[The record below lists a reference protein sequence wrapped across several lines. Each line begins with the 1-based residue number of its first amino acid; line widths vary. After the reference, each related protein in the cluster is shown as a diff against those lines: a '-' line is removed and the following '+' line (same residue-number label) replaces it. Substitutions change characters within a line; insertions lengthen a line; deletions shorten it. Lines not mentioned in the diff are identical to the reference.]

1 MARNG
6 SINLPSN
13 ATSPLNLL
21 ASKYF
26 AYIDF
31 GPFDWVHANAAGH
44 WANNKSR
51 IFHYGRKRE
60 EDVKGGRDK
69 MGTNVPLLRNNV
81 IKHMNRDRSWKLIKI
96 SILKSISMH
105 DISSAI
111 PVVLFFSFFTRINHS
126 NIRSIRARF

>member
-44 WANNKSR
+44 TEPIINPGFF
-51 IFHYGRKRE
+51 ITVGEGE
-60 EDVKGGRDK
+60 EGGMWKGGGIK
-69 MGTNVPLLRNNV
+69 WTNVPL
-81 IKHMNRDRSWKLIKI
+81 IKK
-96 SILKSISMH
+96 
-105 DISSAI
+105 
-111 PVVLFFSFFTRINHS
+111 
-126 NIRSIRARF
+126 

>member
-44 WANNKSR
+44 TEPIINPGFFITVGEGEGEGN
-51 IFHYGRKRE
+51 
-60 EDVKGGRDK
+60 VKGRRDK
-69 MGTNVPLLRNNV
+69 MDECP
-81 IKHMNRDRSWKLIKI
+81 
-96 SILKSISMH
+96 
-105 DISSAI
+105 
-111 PVVLFFSFFTRINHS
+111 PY
-126 NIRSIRARF
+126 